1 MGRFRRSLTGL
12 AAALLIACAAPGAA
26 QAHAEV
32 IAIDPAD
39 GSQLAQAPTVI
50 SITFSE
56 SIGVDADA
64 IRIIDATG
72 RQVDVAPES
81 LAGFTLTQPL
91 PALSDGWYL
100 VSYRIVSA
108 DGHILHQAST
118 FGVGAADAAARTAVL
133 AWQSANDPLVWGA
146 RAAADLSLLIAAGVA
161 LGWALMRLRSARLQR
176 LRRAAMATA
185 ALFGAFALVVAALD
199 GGAAWIG
206 GAASIGAAARVLLL
220 TAAAVAARRTA
231 SAAPAALA
239 VAAVATMGLGG
250 HPGETPLGALLL
262 LSHLGAAALWLGAAP
277 AMLLLHSDPAV
288 SDDDA
293 LAATRAFSRWATG
306 AIGVVAGGGLLLGAL
321 LTEGFGGGLND
332 YVLLLLGKAAAVAV
346 AIAGGAWARRRLWR
360 ASAALGLRPALRR
373 LFALDTGILLLVVA
387 LSAAL
392 TLGSPHAGHRG
403 HTAAIAGCRA
413 DAPLAGVALWLN
425 PGKIGTNTLTLFGA
439 PAAEA
444 IRVELARPESPGAL
458 VVPLSAAA
466 GGSWASGPGAVVLPV
481 GGSWEATIVVNADRF
496 SETRAG
502 CRLQI
507 LP

>member
-161 LGWALMRLRSARLQR
+161 RGPGRCGRGDHGS
-176 LRRAAMATA
+176 RRPSRR
-185 ALFGAFALVVAALD
+185 D
-199 GGAAWIG
+199 
-206 GAASIGAAARVLLL
+206 AAR
-220 TAAAVAARRTA
+220 
-231 SAAPAALA
+231 
-239 VAAVATMGLGG
+239 
-250 HPGETPLGALLL
+250 
-262 LSHLGAAALWLGAAP
+262 
-277 AMLLLHSDPAV
+277 
-288 SDDDA
+288 
-293 LAATRAFSRWATG
+293 
-306 AIGVVAGGGLLLGAL
+306 
-321 LTEGFGGGLND
+321 
-332 YVLLLLGKAAAVAV
+332 
-346 AIAGGAWARRRLWR
+346 
-360 ASAALGLRPALRR
+360 
-373 LFALDTGILLLVVA
+373 
-387 LSAAL
+387 
-392 TLGSPHAGHRG
+392 
-403 HTAAIAGCRA
+403 
-413 DAPLAGVALWLN
+413 
-425 PGKIGTNTLTLFGA
+425 GA
-439 PAAEA
+439 PAPVAS
-444 IRVELARPESPGAL
+444 RGRRAL
-458 VVPLSAAA
+458 V
-466 GGSWASGPGAVVLPV
+466 GGRPRDASPTQRPG
-481 GGSWEATIVVNADRF
+481 
-496 SETRAG
+496 
-502 CRLQI
+502 RLR
-507 LP
+507 